1 MRPVP
6 ADGTMEIFRRIKT
19 TKHLKVGKD
28 FAKYTLVGIA
38 FTFVNISLMWLF
50 IDVMKMPTV
59 AGATL
64 AVVIIFFTK
73 YFAYILVGFM
83 VRGFLKYAEV
93 TGIMSVANVALMG
106 LAVDILKI
114 PTVVSSA
121 VIVYFLFFARF
132 ASFYAVG
139 LVKNG

>member
-1 MRPVP
+1 
-6 ADGTMEIFRRIKT
+6 MEIFRKIKDS
-19 TKHLKVGKD
+19 KRLKIGRD
-28 FAKYTLVGIA
+28 FVKYTIVGIA
-38 FTFVNISLMWLF
+38 FTFVNIFLMWLF
-50 IDVMKMPTV
+50 IDVMEMPTV

-64 AVVIIFFTK
+64 AVIIIFFTK
-73 YFAYILVGFM
+73 YFAYILVRFM
-83 VRGFLKYAEV
+83 VRGFLKYSLV
-93 TGIMSVANVALMG
+93 TGLMSIANVALMG
-106 LAVDILKI
+106 LFVDILKI